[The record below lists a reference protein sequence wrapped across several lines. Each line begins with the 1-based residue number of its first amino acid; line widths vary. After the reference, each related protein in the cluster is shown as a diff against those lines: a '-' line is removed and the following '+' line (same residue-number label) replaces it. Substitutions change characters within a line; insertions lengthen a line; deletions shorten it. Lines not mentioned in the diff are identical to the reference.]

1 MDGDLKA
8 QKQMEAN
15 LEAMVEKSYDLFD
28 LKVHQTWHTKGANVL
43 RPHLYF
49 GEVNLKGWN
58 CKTCLWSIARGIGDN
73 ASHITWGGVGVY

>member
-1 MDGDLKA
+1 
-8 QKQMEAN
+8 
-15 LEAMVEKSYDLFD
+15 
-28 LKVHQTWHTKGANVL
+28 VHQTWHTKGANVL

>member
-49 GEVNLKGWN
+49 GEVNLKG
-58 CKTCLWSIARGIGDN
+58 
-73 ASHITWGGVGVY
+73 